1 MLESS
6 SKQGYISKAYMALYL
21 LPIMLVANP
30 VIPPP
35 PPPIGLLNT
44 LQGSKQWIRS
54 DGVALSLRLVL
65 AVLSTITVLI

>member
-1 MLESS
+1 
-6 SKQGYISKAYMALYL
+6 MALYL

-30 VIPPP
+30 VIPPPP

-65 AVLSTITVLI
+65 AVLPTITVLI

>member
-1 MLESS
+1 
-6 SKQGYISKAYMALYL
+6 MALYL

-30 VIPPP
+30 VI

-65 AVLSTITVLI
+65 AVLPTITVLI